1 MTSRSLSTLLIQG
14 LLLLFLFFGVAP
26 TASAQSR
33 DDGSLYSR
41 FGLGQLQEFS
51 SSQIQA
57 MGGGGTALWS
67 YNYLNFSN
75 PATWSRQI
83 VTRASLG
90 VRLDG
95 LQTTDAAHNTK
106 ELTAGSFNAAQF
118 SFPLMQDKL
127 GIAFSF
133 EPYSRVNYRVQTT
146 GQLISDPVAQDT
158 SSFSINYEGTGGL
171 QQIRGGAGVRIAN
184 GVRVGASVD
193 VIFGILEE
201 GQRTTFADTPGFTET
216 NLATSTRLVG
226 VTGTLGA
233 LFTTSNL
240 LRDADDLSVAAS
252 LTLPTNL
259 NGNRALTLGESLD
272 RDTLGA
278 QIKGNLDLPLSASI
292 GLAYQ
297 TDNRWAFVA
306 DALYAPWSDFQSD
319 LSWPGF
325 TPGGTN
331 RFQDRL
337 RLSAGV
343 ELLPAGRDQL
353 ASYLE
358 RVGYRLGFYYDQAYI
373 SPVEGIDINMMA
385 VTGGLSLPSLFPGTH
400 LDLNLEV
407 GTRGTT
413 DQNLVRDLFYGVS
426 ATLSIGERWFV
437 QRKLR

>member
-1 MTSRSLSTLLIQG
+1 
-14 LLLLFLFFGVAP
+14 
-26 TASAQSR
+26 
-33 DDGSLYSR
+33 
-41 FGLGQLQEFS
+41 
-51 SSQIQA
+51 
-57 MGGGGTALWS
+57 
-67 YNYLNFSN
+67 
-75 PATWSRQI
+75 
-83 VTRASLG
+83 
-90 VRLDG
+90 
-95 LQTTDAAHNTK
+95 
-106 ELTAGSFNAAQF
+106 
-118 SFPLMQDKL
+118 
-127 GIAFSF
+127 
-133 EPYSRVNYRVQTT
+133 
-146 GQLISDPVAQDT
+146 LISDPVAQDT